1 MTTPPK
7 ARRYNTQA
15 MASITPQTPPP
26 AEPTAS
32 DSPAP
37 PRLEVARRSDAPASD
52 ASERQAR
59 LERFLATEPIDDGLG
74 DFRLT
79 KPAAPSPEKDMPAA
93 PPADSGDM
101 EARLAAIR
109 AEKLTERQL
118 RIAKRI
124 AALHQI
130 EVSSAEEAVLRLR
143 ERGIDPSHRTAVG
156 SILSSEGTR
165 AQAAPSPNAPAV
177 RQAPVPS
184 ILPERS
190 PAPPGRPALPSREE
204 LTEEKRAA
212 EIYRIQRDLARRRRR
227 RMAMLAMRLALFV
240 FLPTALV
247 GIYYGRYASPLYA
260 TVSQFQ
266 IQSAESGSGAS
277 GLSGMLGGSGLGTN
291 QDAVAVQSYLTSRD
305 AMLRLDEDLGF
316 RRAFQDPSVDA
327 IKRLPADATNEA
339 TFSLYKDSVKI
350 GYDPTEGVLNMEVIA
365 PDPQLSEQFSRALIS
380 YAEQLVDALTSRMR
394 SDQMDGARETY
405 QDAEEKMLA
414 AQLRVQE
421 LQERLGVLD
430 PVAESGVVM
439 AQVSMLEG
447 QLAEKQLELGQ
458 LQSNARPLQSRVDA
472 VEGDIARL
480 RDLITQT
487 RQQLTQGNDTRN
499 SLAAIGGELRV
510 AEAEML
516 TRQEMLAA
524 AAAQMET
531 ARIEAN
537 KQVRY
542 LSLSIAPIPP
552 DEATYPRAFQNTLVA
567 FLVFSGIYLMLSLTA
582 SILREQVST

>member
-79 KPAAPSPEKDMPAA
+79 KPAAPSPEKDTPAA

-184 ILPERS
+184 ILPDRS

-327 IKRLPADATNEA
+327 IKRLPVDATNEA